1 MYFIQML
8 PLMGGPLMM
17 FIETYP
23 FLRKLD
29 FLFGYKIKQ
38 LQEVTKETNNY
49 IREVSHYPQLLFKY
63 YTSQAIKS
71 TNISFNADNQP
82 SSYIEAFLAEQK
94 KREEAGKPMGEG
106 ITLIQSENCS
116 QVISTTTK
124 CWTLLHHCGV
134 QVHHTIRETIETILA

>member
-1 MYFIQML
+1 
-8 PLMGGPLMM
+8 MM

-124 CWTLLHHCGV
+124 C
-134 QVHHTIRETIETILA
+134 